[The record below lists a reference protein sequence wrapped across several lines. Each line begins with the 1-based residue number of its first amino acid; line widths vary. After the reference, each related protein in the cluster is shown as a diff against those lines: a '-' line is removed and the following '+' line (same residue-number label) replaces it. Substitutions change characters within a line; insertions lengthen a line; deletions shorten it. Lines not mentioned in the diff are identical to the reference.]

1 MTTGSGSAVLT
12 AFGEAHRRQTKGD
25 LDRHVLLAAERAT
38 DRLVDDPD
46 PILGQPENVS
56 DLFAILR
63 RPLATDLDRDP
74 TFLVDV
80 GGAGLRLKVGVFLMR
95 NLVHLVD
102 DGVGQGEPKSGS
114 PLRIRSWW

>member
-1 MTTGSGSAVLT
+1 MDRAVLT
-12 AFGEAHRRQTKGD
+12 ARRGASRPAKGD

-63 RPLATDLDRDP
+63 GPLATDLDRDP
-74 TFLVDV
+74 ALFVDV
-80 GGAGLRLKVGVFLMR
+80 GGARLRLKVGVFLMR
-95 NLVHLVD
+95 DLVHLVD
-102 DGVGQGEPKSGS
+102 DGVGQGEAEVGIT
-114 PLRIRSWW
+114 LRIRRWW